1 MVKVKRRKKSDRNI
15 VASIFFCVFVFFV
28 NALMDAEELAFIEQE
43 VGLKFNEDGIKYRV
57 FGGEAKHGRIKW
69 IIKPR
74 IRCVCVCVC
83 LSH

>member
-1 MVKVKRRKKSDRNI
+1 MIKTLLLPFSF
-15 VASIFFCVFVFFV
+15 ASLCFG
-28 NALMDAEELAFIEQE
+28 NALMDVEELAFIEQE

>member
-1 MVKVKRRKKSDRNI
+1 MI
-15 VASIFFCVFVFFV
+15 ETLLLPFFFACLCFG

-43 VGLKFNEDGIKYRV
+43 VVLKFNEDGIKYRV
-57 FGGEAKHGRIKW
+57 FGGEAKHGRIKL